1 MARLTLRPHN
11 VLNSFLEASGESKME
26 NPWRGLVLSVD
37 KVIAPMSTIH
47 EGKVLK
53 CNVSPASPASI
64 ERKKYHVYELQDWG
78 YFLTKGQVINI

>member
-1 MARLTLRPHN
+1 M
-11 VLNSFLEASGESKME
+11 LNGFLEASGESKME
-26 NPWRGLVLSVD
+26 NPWRGLVLNVD

-53 CNVSPASPASI
+53 CNVSTTSPASI
-64 ERKKYHVYELQDWG
+64 ERKKYHDYKLQDRG